1 MDFDYAKSLYT
12 KESALMKNIKQIS
25 QHLSVKIQRLNNR
38 FMQSSPMAGLIAFSK
53 RLVIPGFDG
62 MPLYDVGDFFIKG
75 LQKGAL
81 SMRAAAFSYNFFLA
95 LFPAIIF
102 FFTIIPY
109 IPIDGFQDKLLDLL
123 QEFIPKKAYDAVEGT
138 LFDIV
143 KRPRGGLLSV
153 GFIMAMYFSTN
164 GIHSLSEAFNQ
175 SKHTKETRTWV
186 KQRLISI
193 LLVVILSSLVI
204 LAIVLLTL
212 GPLVIDFLIKHNL
225 LRDSFSYFLLV
236 ASKWI
241 ISAALLFFAFS
252 FLYYLAP
259 AASSRF
265 RFISA
270 GSTLST
276 ILTILA
282 TVGFNFYVNSIS
294 KYNSLY
300 GSIGTLIIVMIWIF
314 FNAMIVL
321 IGYELNVSIVSAKHK
336 KTSAKSINSGR
347 L

>member
-1 MDFDYAKSLYT
+1 MFKLSFWFNNYLQTKLNALINSRLVKS
-12 KESALMKNIKQIS
+12 A
-25 QHLSVKIQRLNNR
+25 VR
-38 FMQSSPMAGLIAFSK
+38 FSRK
-53 RLVIPGFDG
+53 LVIPGFDG
-62 MPLYDVGDFFIKG
+62 MPLYDVADFFING

-109 IPIDGFQDKLLDLL
+109 IPIAGFQDNLLELMRS
-123 QEFIPKKAYDAVEGT
+123 FIPQKAFLAVEGT

-143 KRPRGGLLSV
+143 KRPRGGLLSL

-164 GIHSLSEAFNQ
+164 GIHSLIESFNQ
-175 SKHTKETRTWV
+175 TRHTLETRSWL

-193 LLVVILSSLVI
+193 VLVFILSLLVII
-204 LAIVLLTL
+204 AIVLISL
-212 GPLVIDFLIKHNL
+212 GPIALDFLVKHDM
-225 LRDSFSYFLLV
+225 LRDSFSYYLII
-236 ASKWI
+236 AGKWFV
-241 ISAALLFFAFS
+241 SGFMLFFAFS

-259 AASSRF
+259 SARSRF
-265 RFISA
+265 RFISP

-282 TVGFNFYVNSIS
+282 SVGFNYYVNSIS
-294 KYNSLY
+294 TYNSLY
-300 GSIGTLIIVMIWIF
+300 GSIGTLIIIMLWIF

-321 IGYELNVSIVSAKHK
+321 IGFELNVSILNAKM
-336 KTSAKSINSGR
+336 NSGKNATPDGNYPKGIS
-347 L
+347 LP

>member
-1 MDFDYAKSLYT
+1 MVKKTSRYDGYY
-12 KESALMKNIKQIS
+12 NIKRD
-25 QHLSVKIQRLNNR
+25 LLLK
-38 FMQSSPMAGLIAFSK
+38 SK
-53 RLVIPGFDG
+53 LVATVEKYLRKLVIPGFDG
-62 MPLYDVGDFFIKG
+62 MPVYDVASFFIKG

-109 IPIDGFQDKLLDLL
+109 IPIPGFQDNLLELL
-123 QEFIPKKAYDAVEGT
+123 QNFIPKKAFDAVEET

-143 KRPRGGLLSV
+143 KRPRGGLLSI

-164 GIHSLSEAFNQ
+164 GIHSLIESFNQ
-175 SKHTKETRTWV
+175 TRHTLETRSWI

-193 LLVVILSSLVI
+193 VLVFILSLLLIV
-204 LAIVLLTL
+204 AIVLITL
-212 GPLVIDFLIKHNL
+212 GPVALDILVQHNI
-225 LRDSFSYFLLV
+225 LRVSFSYYLII
-236 ASKWI
+236 AGKWI
-241 ISAALLFFAFS
+241 ISSALLFFAFS

-259 AASSRF
+259 AAESRF

-276 ILTILA
+276 VLTILA
-282 TVGFNFYVNSIS
+282 SVGFNYYVNSIS
-294 KYNSLY
+294 RYNSLY
-300 GSIGTLIIVMIWIF
+300 GSIGTLIIVMVWIF

-321 IGYELNVSIVSAKHK
+321 IGFELNVSIRNARLKHGRISDRKSEKVS
-336 KTSAKSINSGR
+336 KS
-347 L
+347 LK

>member
-1 MDFDYAKSLYT
+1 
-12 KESALMKNIKQIS
+12 
-25 QHLSVKIQRLNNR
+25 
-38 FMQSSPMAGLIAFSK
+38 
-53 RLVIPGFDG
+53 
-62 MPLYDVGDFFIKG
+62 MPIYDVAEFFIKG

-109 IPIDGFQDKLLDLL
+109 IPIAGFQDNLLELMHD
-123 QEFIPKKAYDAVEGT
+123 FIPQKAYDAVQET

-143 KRPRGGLLSV
+143 KRPHGGLLSI
-153 GFIMAMYFSTN
+153 GFIMAMYFATN
-164 GIHSLSEAFNQ
+164 GIHSLIEAFNQ
-175 SKHTKETRTWV
+175 TRHTLETRSWI

-193 LLVVILSSLVI
+193 VLVFILSLLVII
-204 LAIVLLTL
+204 AIVLITL
-212 GPLVIDFLIKHNL
+212 GPVALDFLVKHNM
-225 LRDSFSYFLLV
+225 LRVSFSYYLLIAV
-236 ASKWI
+236 KWMV
-241 ISAALLFFAFS
+241 SSALLFFAFS

-259 AASSRF
+259 AAKSGF

-276 ILTILA
+276 VLTILA
-282 TVGFNFYVNSIS
+282 SVGFNFYVNSIS
-294 KYNSLY
+294 KYNTLY

-321 IGYELNVSIVSAKHK
+321 IGFELNVSIINAKRK
-336 KTSAKSINSGR
+336 YGR
-347 L
+347 PASTKRGKVPSKPAR

>member
-1 MDFDYAKSLYT
+1 
-12 KESALMKNIKQIS
+12 MKKIS
-25 QHLSVKIQRLNNR
+25 VWFNEHLLTRRNQLLNSTQVATTER
-38 FMQSSPMAGLIAFSK
+38 FLRK
-53 RLVIPGFDG
+53 LVIPGFDG
-62 MPLYDVGDFFIKG
+62 MPIYDVAEFFIKG

-109 IPIDGFQDKLLDLL
+109 IPIAGFQDNLLDLMH
-123 QEFIPKKAYDAVEGT
+123 EFIPQKAYEAVQET

-143 KRPRGGLLSV
+143 KRPRGGLLSI

-164 GIHSLSEAFNQ
+164 GIHSLIEAFNQ
-175 SKHTKETRTWV
+175 TRHTLETRSWI

-193 LLVVILSSLVI
+193 VLVFILSLLVII
-204 LAIVLLTL
+204 AIVLITL
-212 GPLVIDFLIKHNL
+212 GPVALDFLVRHRIL
-225 LRDSFSYFLLV
+225 LDSFSYYLLIAV
-236 ASKWI
+236 KWI
-241 ISAALLFFAFS
+241 VSSALLFFAFS
-252 FLYYLAP
+252 FLYYMAP
-259 AASSRF
+259 AAKSGF

-276 ILTILA
+276 VLTLMA
-282 TVGFNFYVNSIS
+282 SVGFNFYVNSIS
-294 KYNSLY
+294 KYNTLY

-321 IGYELNVSIVSAKHK
+321 IGFELNVSILNAKRKYGRVSSTKQGK
-336 KTSAKSINSGR
+336 VSKSKE
-347 L
+347 